1 MHDLRFYRNLG
12 NLTLSDIAQRCG
24 GLVQGDGSAEIFSVA
39 PYQTASTG
47 ELCFFDGKRGDAG
60 DVSEHCSGCITSD
73 ALAAELPEGV
83 SKVVV
88 DQPRAVFADVANWM
102 IERRLIGQPQDDLG
116 PTILPESATVSPGCV
131 ISDGVEIGEGSVLG
145 PNVII
150 GPGVRIGRNCDIG
163 AGTLI
168 EASLIGNDVTIKAN
182 SVIGGSGFGLYG
194 ASDGLRYLPHFGRV
208 IIQDRVGIGSF
219 VSIDRGAMDDT
230 VIGEGSKFDNHV
242 HVGHNCSIGR
252 NVIIAA
258 FGGISG
264 SVTIG
269 DGARLGG
276 RVGVSDHV
284 EIGEGAN
291 VAGDSAVFRPVPP
304 RETWG
309 GSPARPLKQFF
320 RELAWVTKQSRIKPT
335 NRGD

>member
-1 MHDLRFYRNLG
+1 MHDLRFYRNLD
-12 NLTLSDIAQRCG
+12 NVTLNDIAQRCG
-24 GLVQGDGSAEIFSVA
+24 GRVEGDGGAQIFSVA
-39 PYQTASTG
+39 PYQTANTG
-47 ELCFFDGKRGDAG
+47 ELCFFDGKRLEASN
-60 DVSEHCSGCITSD
+60 VSQECSGCLTTE
-73 ALAAELPEGV
+73 ALAAEIPDGV
-83 SKVVV
+83 NTIII
-88 DQPRAVFADVANWM
+88 DQPRSVFADISNWM
-102 IERRLIGQPQDDLG
+102 IKRRFVGASQDDLG

-168 EASLIGNDVTIKAN
+168 EYSLIGNDVTIKAN
-182 SVIGGSGFGLYG
+182 SVIGGAGFGLYG

-219 VSIDRGAMDDT
+219 VSIDRGVMDDT

-242 HVGHNCSIGR
+242 HIGHNCQIGR
-252 NVIIAA
+252 NVVIAA

-264 SVTIG
+264 SVMIG

-304 RETWG
+304 HETWG

-320 RELAWVTKQSRIKPT
+320 REIAWVTKQSRNKPS
-335 NRGD
+335 NRGE